1 MQYRCFMAHSPGLR
15 ERKKLRTRRALIEAA
30 LRLFV
35 ERGYEETTLAE
46 IAAAV
51 DISPRTF
58 FSYFATK
65 EDVIF
70 FDSQVRLDRAI
81 AMLAE
86 RRPGETVAE
95 LMLRVV
101 EHALAWASAPD
112 DEAAGLT
119 AARIHLIMS
128 VPALQARA
136 LHVLV
141 DSQRRIAEALHR
153 AHPEELGLVE
163 AFALVGALLGAPTI
177 TAMALLDRGDPPDQV
192 WAAARQALDIAV
204 QGLRWVGSPYRPA

>member
-1 MQYRCFMAHSPGLR
+1 MAEDLGLR

-30 LRLFV
+30 LCLFA
-35 ERGYEETTLAE
+35 EKGYEETTLAE

-51 DISPRTF
+51 DVSPRTF

-70 FDSQVRLDRAI
+70 FDSPTRLDEALGMI
-81 AMLAE
+81 AE

-95 LMLRVV
+95 LMQRVV
-101 EHALAWASAPD
+101 EHALTSA
-112 DEAAGLT
+112 AAPADRAIRLSPT
-119 AARIHLIMS
+119 RVHLIMS

-141 DSQRRIAEALHR
+141 DGQRKLAEALHR
-153 AHPEELGLVE
+153 AYPEEIDFVE
-163 AFALVGALLGAPTI
+163 ASAIVGALVGAPTI
-177 TAMALLDRGDPPDQV
+177 TVMALLSRGDPPDQV
-192 WAAARQALDIAV
+192 WAAARQALNIAV
-204 QGLRWVGSPYRPA
+204 QGLRSVGSPPPTPPPGSS

>member
-1 MQYRCFMAHSPGLR
+1 MAESSGLR

-30 LRLFV
+30 LRLFT
-35 ERGYEETTLAE
+35 EKGYEETTLAE

-70 FDSQVRLDRAI
+70 FDSQARLDRAL
-81 AMLAE
+81 AVLAE

-101 EHALAWASAPD
+101 EHSLAWATVPD
-112 DEAAGLT
+112 DEAVGLT
-119 AARIHLIMS
+119 AARVHLIMS

-141 DSQRRIAEALHR
+141 DSQRGLAEALHR
-153 AHPEELGLVE
+153 AHPEELDLVE
-163 AFALVGALLGAPTI
+163 AFALVGALVGAPTI

-204 QGLRWVGSPYRPA
+204 QGLRWVGSPYRPEPV

>member
-1 MQYRCFMAHSPGLR
+1 
-15 ERKKLRTRRALIEAA
+15 LIEAA
-30 LRLFV
+30 LCLFA
-35 ERGYEETTLAE
+35 EKGYEETTLAE

-51 DISPRTF
+51 EVSPRTF

-70 FDSQVRLDRAI
+70 FDSPTRLDQALG
-81 AMLAE
+81 MLAE
-86 RRPGETVAE
+86 RRPGETAAE

-101 EHALAWASAPD
+101 EHGLASA
-112 DEAAGLT
+112 AAPGDRAIRLSST
-119 AARIHLIMS
+119 RIHLIMS

-141 DSQRRIAEALHR
+141 DGQRQLAEALHR
-153 AHPEELGLVE
+153 AYPQELDLVE
-163 AFALVGALLGAPTI
+163 ASAIVGALVGAPTI

-192 WAAARQALDIAV
+192 WAAARQALNIAV
-204 QGLRWVGSPYRPA
+204 QGLRSVASR